1 MKIEKDSELIATVLK
16 EVSRSYDSY
25 VSQRS
30 GYAAT
35 P

>member
-1 MKIEKDSELIATVLK
+1 LFVALDLVEKWVIPWH
-16 EVSRSYDSY
+16 